1 MSIKKICLWVLEV
14 LALGVVIYFILKFLG
29 VW

>member
-1 MSIKKICLWVLEV
+1 MSIKKICLWILEV
-14 LALGVVIYFILKFLG
+14 LALGVIIYFILKFLG